1 MVQALAA
8 ASAEFDQ
15 VCAER
20 WAKGAEEYG
29 PFNFMEVNTLEM
41 AMEEVVDLANYAR
54 MTYLKLYHL
63 REFLAAKANAG
74 PEFGPQNFKPTG
86 E

>member
-1 MVQALAA
+1 
-8 ASAEFDQ
+8 
-15 VCAER
+15 
-20 WAKGAEEYG
+20 
-29 PFNFMEVNTLEM
+29 MEVNTLEM